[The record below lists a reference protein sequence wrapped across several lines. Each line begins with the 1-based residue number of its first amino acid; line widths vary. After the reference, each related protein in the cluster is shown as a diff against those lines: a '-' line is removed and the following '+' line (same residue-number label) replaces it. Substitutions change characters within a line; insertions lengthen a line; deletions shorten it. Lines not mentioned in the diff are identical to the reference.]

1 MKRRVV
7 VTGMGVVTSLGR
19 QLGEL
24 FDRLC
29 QGESGVDFLD
39 RVDTT
44 SLPVRFGGVIRNWSA
59 EGYLSPKD
67 AKRLDRFTQFALVG
81 TTDAVRD
88 AGIDFSREDPV
99 RCGVMIGS
107 AMGGLEELEAQH
119 QRLLEKGPSKVSPF
133 TVPKML
139 ANVASGHVAI
149 EYGLHGPSRAI
160 VTACASSSDAIAD
173 AFRTIQYDDAD
184 VMITGGSEATV
195 TPLAISG
202 FASMGALSQR
212 NDDPAT
218 ASRPFD
224 AERDG
229 FVMAEGAGILVLEE
243 LEHARRRGA
252 RIYAELLGCGA
263 STDGYH
269 ITQPHKEGV
278 GAALAMQLALRD
290 ARLNPEDIGYINAH
304 GTSTPL
310 GDQAETLAIK
320 SVFQEHARQVAVSS
334 TKSQLGHL
342 LGAAG
347 GVELIIS
354 ILALQRGVLP
364 PTINY
369 HTPDPACDLDYVP
382 NCAREKKFSAAMS
395 NSFGFGG
402 HNASL
407 IVGYRGGRAA

>member
-7 VTGMGVVTSLGR
+7 VTGMGVVTSLSR
-19 QLGEL
+19 QIEDL

-29 QGESGVDFLD
+29 RGESGVQPIERFDA
-39 RVDTT
+39 
-44 SLPVRFGGVIRNWSA
+44 SALPVRFGGMVRKWSA
-59 EGYLSPKD
+59 EGYLSPKEE
-67 AKRLDRFTQFALVG
+67 KRLDRFTQFALVG

-88 AGIDFSREDPV
+88 AGIEFATENPA

-119 QRLLEKGPSKVSPF
+119 RRLLEKGPDRVSAF
-133 TVPKML
+133 MVPKML

-149 EYGLHGPSRAI
+149 QYGLHGPSRAI

-202 FASMGALSQR
+202 FAAMGALSQR
-212 NDDPAT
+212 NGDPAA

-243 LEHARRRGA
+243 LEHATRRGA

-269 ITQPHKEGV
+269 ITQPHREGV
-278 GAALAMQLALRD
+278 GAALAMQLALQD
-290 ARLNPEDIGYINAH
+290 ARVAPEEVGYINAH

-310 GDQAETLAIK
+310 GDQAETTAIK
-320 SVFQEHARQVAVSS
+320 SIFGQYAPKVAVSS

-354 ILALQRGVLP
+354 IMTLCRGVLP

-369 HTPDPACDLDYVP
+369 HTPDPVCDLDYVP
-382 NCAREKKFSAAMS
+382 NCAREKKCSVAMS

-407 IVGYRGGRAA
+407 IVGHLRNSLA